1 MKLNNLP
8 PLNIIIDTVGQFDD
22 ERVDST
28 PMTRNPSI
36 MASKMTDMVSVEPIC
51 IKGKPV
57 GSTPSTYRQ
66 QVEE

>member
-1 MKLNNLP
+1 MNS
-8 PLNIIIDTVGQFDD
+8 PLNIIIDSLNRYDD

-36 MASKMTDMVSVEPIC
+36 MASKMTDMVSVEPLK
-51 IKGKPV
+51 IKGTTLGGNK
-57 GSTPSTYRQ
+57 PSTYRQ